1 MLHRSKKTA
10 AVPAWGSLTAAVW
23 ESS

>member
-10 AVPAWGSLTAAVW
+10 AVPAWGSLTAASL
-23 ESS
+23 EMS